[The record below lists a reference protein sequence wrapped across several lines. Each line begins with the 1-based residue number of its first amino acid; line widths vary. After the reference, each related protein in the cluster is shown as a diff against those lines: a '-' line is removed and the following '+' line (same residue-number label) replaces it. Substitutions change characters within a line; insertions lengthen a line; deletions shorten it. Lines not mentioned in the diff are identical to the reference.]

1 MLWRRVSELLRA
13 QFDVYENPSKTSKKY
28 YPYLVDIQ
36 NNYISELATRIV
48 IPLGFAKHFENEVM
62 TKLQFKVQ
70 YEEQDLILM
79 TPQISSMARNQ
90 LKKPIGSLEHLRQE
104 IIDALDFAIS
114 GI

>member
-1 MLWRRVSELLRA
+1 MP
-13 QFDVYENPSKTSKKY
+13 QFDIYKNPSKKSSAY

-48 IPLGFAKHFENEVM
+48 IPLGKAECFKNEMMSRLQINLSYENE
-62 TKLQFKVQ
+62 
-70 YEEQDLILM
+70 DLLLM
-79 TPQISSMARNQ
+79 TPQISSISREQ
-90 LKKPIGSLEHLRQE
+90 LKNPVGSVAHLRQD